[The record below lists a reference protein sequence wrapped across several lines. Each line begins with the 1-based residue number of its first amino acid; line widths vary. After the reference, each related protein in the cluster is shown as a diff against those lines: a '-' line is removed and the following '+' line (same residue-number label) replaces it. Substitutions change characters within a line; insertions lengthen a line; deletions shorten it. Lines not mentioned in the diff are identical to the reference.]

1 MLKVELIEDGIYNIL
16 RDVMNDLE
24 SVLGRKVS
32 KNRKDEMIYKA
43 LGAIEVLY
51 QTTTIEEV
59 ETNTESELNT

>member
-51 QTTTIEEV
+51 QVTTIEEV
-59 ETNTESELNT
+59 ETNAESESNT